1 MNIKLKKALSDL
13 STHPGRTALVILALV
28 IGLWGVGSILVSYA
42 VLKSDL
48 NENYTRTN
56 PAHVVMTSRN
66 FDRLDLAAFR
76 NRPGIASAEFRDLS
90 FQRIEVFP
98 DQWIPLWVFGIEDF
112 NNFNLAHFYNEAGN
126 KVPEPGTMLIE
137 RDGQNV
143 SDLKVGT
150 VARVRVGGQIV
161 EVPITGIA
169 FDPAQAPATQD
180 AFIYSYVDKE
190 TYTAITSEPANQRL
204 VFRLENVTTKQ
215 DIQAIANT
223 IVDEFEQLGIAVDTV
238 NIPKPNEHPHQ
249 FQLNTLLALQG
260 SIGGLAFLMGA
271 VLVSQL
277 MSAILT
283 QQVRQIGVL
292 KAIGA
297 SRWQTLK
304 IYLAMVLIFGAV
316 SSAIAIPLAVMTG
329 YAFAEFVAN
338 TINFEVLTTTLPI
351 TVYVYLIVAGLLLPI
366 LVSLPALL
374 KGVNV
379 SVQDALS
386 DYGIRPD
393 QSDTTAS
400 AAARLPLSNSLI
412 LAARNTLRRRGRLAV
427 TVATMALGVAI
438 FSTGFNVREA
448 LIVFLAE
455 NRNSMKYD
463 VQVVFKDQIPLE
475 QALAPFSGVSNIS
488 RVEAWNGGRGRLQT

>member
-1 MNIKLKKALSDL
+1 MNIQLKKALSDL
-13 STHPGRTALVILALV
+13 TTHPGRTALVILALV

-56 PAHVVMTSRN
+56 PAHVVMTSKN

-76 NRPGIASAEFRDLS
+76 NRPGIVSAEFRALS

-98 DQWIPLWVFGIEDF
+98 DQWIPLWVFGVEDF
-112 NNFNLAHFYNEAGN
+112 NNFNLAHIYNEEGN
-126 KVPEPGTMLIE
+126 PVPEPGTMLIE

-150 VARVRVGGQIV
+150 VARVRVGGQII

-169 FDPAQAPATQD
+169 FDPAQAPASQD
-180 AFIYSYVDKE
+180 AFIYAYVDKE
-190 TYTAITSEPANQRL
+190 TYTAITGEPANQRL
-204 VFRLENVTTKQ
+204 IFRLENVTTKQ
-215 DIQAIANT
+215 DIQTIANT
-223 IVDEFEQLGIAVDTV
+223 IVDEFEQLGITVETV

-316 SSAIAIPLAVMTG
+316 SSTIAIPLAVMSG
-329 YAFAEFVAN
+329 YAFAEFVAR

-351 TVYVYLIVAGLLLPI
+351 AVYVYLIVAGLLLPI
-366 LVSLPALL
+366 LVSLLALL

-379 SVQDALS
+379 SVQAALS

-393 QSDTTAS
+393 QSDAT

-412 LAARNTLRRRGRLAV
+412 FWRCEIPCAA
-427 TVATMALGVAI
+427 
-438 FSTGFNVREA
+438 E
-448 LIVFLAE
+448 
-455 NRNSMKYD
+455 D
-463 VQVVFKDQIPLE
+463 
-475 QALAPFSGVSNIS
+475 
-488 RVEAWNGGRGRLQT
+488 AWPSP